1 VLSINFFDT
10 IKITLKVMGRSSMF
24 KLNETEKSWVL
35 YDWANSAYTLT
46 VTTAILPLYFK
57 SVFQNAGGAA
67 TVSTAYWGYASSIST
82 LFLAIISPILGTV
95 ADYKGYK
102 KKFFNLFFIMG
113 IITTAM
119 LALVPDA
126 NWIMLL
132 VLYVLS
138 SIGFSGANIFY
149 DAFLVDVT
157 TEERMDKVSTWGF
170 ALGYIGSTIPFIVS
184 MAIVMLAKFEVL
196 PISVASASKIAFVI
210 TSIWW
215 LAFTIPM
222 LKKVKQVHGIDI
234 EPNPIAKSFVRI
246 GHTFKN
252 IKQHRKVF
260 LFLLAYFFYIDG
272 VDTIIKMASSYGA
285 DLGIDSTT
293 LLIVLLA
300 TQFVAFPFAILY
312 GRLSEKYRGKTMIYV
327 GIIVYTLIC
336 IYAYF
341 LKTKTD
347 FWILAMLVGTSQG
360 GIQALSRS
368 YFGKLVPKENANE
381 FFGFY
386 NIFGKFAAVMGPFLV
401 GIVTQLTGKTNNG
414 VFSIVILFVI
424 GGIVLT
430 RVPENEKS
438 GADVT
443 QTVTK

>member
-1 VLSINFFDT
+1 
-10 IKITLKVMGRSSMF
+10 MF
-24 KLNETEKSWVL
+24 KLTETEKSWVF

-82 LFLAIISPILGTV
+82 LFLAIMAPILGTV

-102 KKFFNLFFIMG
+102 KKFFNMFFIMG

-132 VLYVLS
+132 VLYILS
-138 SIGFSGANIFY
+138 SIGFSGSNVFY

-184 MAIVMLAKFEVL
+184 MAIVMLAQLKVL
-196 PISVASASKIAFVI
+196 PISVPSASKISFVI

-215 LAFTIPM
+215 LVFTIPM

-234 EPNPIAKSFVRI
+234 EPKPIANSFMRI
-246 GHTFKN
+246 GHTVKN
-252 IKQHRKVF
+252 IKSHRKVF
-260 LFLLAYFFYIDG
+260 LFLFAYFFYIDG

-327 GIIVYTLIC
+327 GIIIYTLIC

-341 LKTKTD
+341 LKTKLD

-368 YFGKLVPKENANE
+368 YFGKIIPKENANE

-401 GIVTQLTGKTNNG
+401 GIVTQLTGRTNNG
-414 VFSIVILFVI
+414 VFSIVILFIV

-430 RVPENEKS
+430 RVPENDDI
-438 GADVT
+438 DVN
-443 QTVTK
+443 VTNVTN